1 MAKKLIKAQA
11 GKIVKSIL
19 KKRSVPQVFGAAA
32 TVGSGL
38 AFGAAG
44 LLSKGRKEFEEQ
56 QKTPEAIAQKKKYEM
71 LEKAYKQTNSKKS
84 GGAIKTKTK
93 K

>member
-1 MAKKLIKAQA
+1 MAKKLAKAQA

-19 KKRSVPQVFGAAA
+19 KKRPVEQVFGAAA

-38 AFGAAG
+38 TLGAAG
-44 LLSKGRKEFEEQ
+44 LLSKGRKQFEEQ

-71 LEKAYKQTNSKKS
+71 LEKAYKQTRSKKI
-84 GGAIKTKTK
+84 GGTVKTKTK